1 MNYKKMEEERDI
13 KIFVYNEFTAIPFSL
28 IKSRNKNLNKKVDMY
43 IFFHDIFDSFT
54 EYIDIIS

>member
-1 MNYKKMEEERDI
+1 MEEERDI